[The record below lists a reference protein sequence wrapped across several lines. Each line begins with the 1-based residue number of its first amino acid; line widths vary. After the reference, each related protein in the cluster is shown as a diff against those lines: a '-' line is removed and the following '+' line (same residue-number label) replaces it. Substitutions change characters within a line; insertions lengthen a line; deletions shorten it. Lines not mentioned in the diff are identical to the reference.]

1 MEVPCCPKCSK
12 ESYADMRPNDPIV
25 AFYSEAISLRV
36 CTSCGQIYCMSWI
49 QWLLV
54 IISNSILLG
63 LLPVVLWDGCIA
75 GIIGL
80 AILALVEPMIFDVI
94 QTRFSWKPVD
104 AAYCESKWIAFR
116 TAFIVVVATYIGRYL
131 VMMLFT

>member
-1 MEVPCCPKCSK
+1 MEVPCCPKCAKDSHVK
-12 ESYADMRPNDPIV
+12 MRPNDPMV

-94 QTRFSWKPVD
+94 QTRFSWKPID
-104 AAYCESKWIAFR
+104 AACVDSKWIWIR
-116 TAFIVVVATYIGRYL
+116 TGLIVGVATCIGRYL